1 MSTNKYIKIMVFS
14 GEPVF
19 YRVMETRNINFVEPG
34 YEFEVTR
41 PQTLK
46 DAFAPG
52 FLANVDVYLVE
63 DNEPRGTKNRPLY
76 ITTPEKNPIEAVNG
90 ND

>member
-1 MSTNKYIKIMVFS
+1 MSTNKYIKLVVCPCDETI
-14 GEPVF
+14 F
-19 YRVMETRNINFVEPG
+19 YRVIETRNIEFVEPG
-34 YEFEVTR
+34 YEYQVIR

-52 FLANVDVYLVE
+52 FLTDVDVHLVE
-63 DNEPRGTKNRPLY
+63 QWGGTSDQPLY
-76 ITTPEKNPIEAVNG
+76 ITTPDKNPIEAVNG